1 MIVHHFLA
9 EPRPSGLAAGV
20 LPDLEG
26 MLPLYYDLWGWDA
39 TVDFAKLYTALNQYR
54 FDAFLSSLFSVK
66 AQLVI

>member
-1 MIVHHFLA
+1 VIVHHFLA

-39 TVDFAKLYTALNQYR
+39 EGRPTQERLNLLGL
-54 FDAFLSSLFSVK
+54 LSITLD
-66 AQLVI
+66 Q

>member
-26 MLPLYYDLWGWDA
+26 MLPLYYELRGWDA
-39 TVDFAKLYTALNQYR
+39 EGKPTRERLTELGLQ
-54 FDAFLSSLFSVK
+54 
-66 AQLVI
+66 

>member
-1 MIVHHFLA
+1 MIVRHFLA

-39 TVDFAKLYTALNQYR
+39 EGRPTQERLKGLGLQ
-54 FDAFLSSLFSVK
+54 
-66 AQLVI
+66 